1 MGSTGPADL
10 FVGRVE
16 ELRQLEA
23 ARAAAAQG
31 HGGLLVVAGDAGVGK
46 TRLVTEF
53 AARATAAGSRV
64 LWGRCR
70 EIPGSPPYWPWSQAL
85 GGYLPG
91 QDLALPQ
98 TDAAYLAHLA
108 PALAG
113 DGAPAPLAGEQDH
126 FRLFDAVSRA
136 LRAAAARRPVV
147 VILDDLH
154 AADLPSLRLLQFL
167 TPDLPGSAVLL
178 LGTVRPP
185 TDPAATDTASVL
197 DAVLR
202 PAGRIVLG
210 GLSREETDALLAAW
224 DSAPEVVTA
233 VWEAT
238 GGNPFFTLETARLL
252 AAEGRLGGLG
262 AAGLS
267 VPEGVR
273 HTLRQRLAPLSDL
286 AREVT
291 ETAAVVGTQFD
302 AALLAAATGLPP
314 DRVLQAVGEATA
326 LGVLAQPRIDLGT
339 YRFAHALVRETIYGD
354 LPGGRRAELHRRV
367 AAALE
372 ARYGNDVRAHLREL
386 ADHVLR
392 ALPLSDPA
400 RAADLALR
408 AGRAAFSEFAYD
420 HAVRYLRAGLDL
432 LAAQPAAD
440 PAGLAEGYLALGH
453 ALLRDGRSEDAR
465 TSFRRAAEL
474 AREHDLPTLLARAA
488 LGHGGQVVATGD
500 HGDPAVVA
508 LLETAIDALP
518 ADEDDLGA
526 RLLAR
531 LAEEVHVTEPDR
543 AAELTA
549 RALDRARRTARP
561 EPLGRT
567 LLARVRALHRPTPA
581 VLLEERLALAR
592 EAVQT
597 AERAGAAE
605 LELDARCLLVL
616 ELLEAGGV
624 VAAEAQV
631 TAFDRT
637 ARVLCQPTYRW
648 VGEVVE
654 AMRAL
659 MQGRYADAEAHADAA
674 AAIGRAAPD
683 GGGPAQHAVAV
694 HTVQRLILARDR
706 GDAVD
711 TAGVT
716 AALERH
722 PHQPVWRAA
731 AALRELAAGNAPSA
745 RVHYDVLRA
754 GGFRVLRGPTGSLP
768 ALCLTAELAA
778 GLRDG
783 DGARDLTEL
792 LAPLAGRHAVLGPP
806 ATAYLG
812 VVDHYLGLLAAA
824 RGDHPAA
831 LTHLTRAVEH
841 HGTVGAA
848 PWVCRSQVEL
858 ARAHLAADDDE
869 AAHRLLVDAHRLA
882 TDLAMAPLVARVAD
896 LAEAGRA
903 ASPPRPVPGAAV
915 FRREGEV
922 WTVSLGAESTR
933 VVDVKGMHYLH
944 RRSCG
949 PRSPTPRSWGTWTGP
964 RVPRRRSTRSP
975 RSWPERSASG
985 DATGPPARRPSGHGS
1000 TSPGPSGPRS
1010 RGSPRGRRRS
1020 GTIRARRCAQGSTV
1034 STPPTRPRPRPGG

>member
-616 ELLEAGGV
+616 ELLEAGDV

-792 LAPLAGRHAVLGPP
+792 LAPSPDGTPSSGR
-806 ATAYLG
+806 
-812 VVDHYLGLLAAA
+812 
-824 RGDHPAA
+824 
-831 LTHLTRAVEH
+831 
-841 HGTVGAA
+841 
-848 PWVCRSQVEL
+848 
-858 ARAHLAADDDE
+858 
-869 AAHRLLVDAHRLA
+869 
-882 TDLAMAPLVARVAD
+882 
-896 LAEAGRA
+896 
-903 ASPPRPVPGAAV
+903 PPRPTWGWSTTTSASSPRPGATT
-915 FRREGEV
+915 RRPSP
-922 WTVSLGAESTR
+922 TSPAPSSTTAR
-933 VVDVKGMHYLH
+933 WVRRRGCAA
-944 RRSCG
+944 RRSSSPG
-949 PRSPTPRSWGTWTGP
+949 RTWRPTTTRPPTGSWATRTGWRPTWRWRRSSPGSPT
-964 RVPRRRSTRSP
+964 SP
-975 RSWPERSASG
+975 RPA
-985 DATGPPARRPSGHGS
+985 GPPLPRALSPARRSS
-1000 TSPGPSGPRS
+1000 AA
-1010 RGSPRGRRRS
+1010 
-1020 GTIRARRCAQGSTV
+1020 RARCGR
-1034 STPPTRPRPRPGG
+1034 